1 MKKNEET
8 VKNLQHI
15 LMEYANIEVQT
26 GLMRETTFVDLGIN
40 SVDFI
45 KFIVGIETIYDF
57 EFDDEDIQAG
67 RFENMGELAD
77 FINNKVEES
86 IKE

>member
-1 MKKNEET
+1 MEKNEGILG
-8 VKNLQHI
+8 NLQQI
-15 LMEYANIEVQT
+15 LKDYANLEVQEFI
-26 GLMRETTFVDLGIN
+26 RETTFIDLGIN

-67 RFENMGELAD
+67 RFETMGELAD
-77 FINNKVEES
+77 FINSKIEES
-86 IKE
+86 K

>member
-1 MKKNEET
+1 MSKNIEIIG
-8 VKNLQHI
+8 KLQQI
-15 LMEYANIEVQT
+15 LHEYANLQVEE
-26 GLMRETTFVDLGIN
+26 LMRETTFIDLGIN

-77 FINNKVEES
+77 FINNKIEEN
-86 IKE
+86 K